1 VVKDAKKALG
11 RSAFKPALKG
21 VAQILDAWLSDMHTV
36 ASLEASLEQS
46 IHKRLLYTLETS
58 SLSGFEKDPELK
70 ILLERLKKPL
80 IHPAPELALLL
91 EGFLVDNKLLSTPE
105 DERVT
110 VKVVQEHEVELIAY
124 EWLG

>member
-1 VVKDAKKALG
+1 MVKDAKKALG

-58 SLSGFEKDPELK
+58 SFRMS
-70 ILLERLKKPL
+70 
-80 IHPAPELALLL
+80 PASMVLPRPTSSARMAPR
-91 EGFLVDNKLLSTPE
+91 GHSVSTLWA
-105 DERVT
+105 T
-110 VKVVQEHEVELIAY
+110 AT
-124 EWLG
+124 